1 MKSFNFEN
9 SLRTENNINLFDDK
23 FTVTYLNADDIVKR
37 FSQVFKE
44 QSTEYIQKLAE
55 DIKVNGLDN
64 PLIVRHLIDGKY
76 DLICG
81 RHRFLALKLLGE
93 TKIPC
98 IIQKL
103 TDDEA
108 DIKLINSNLN
118 QRHNY
123 LPSELA
129 LAYRKK
135 KEILE
140 KKLDT
145 KNVNVYEELAR
156 DTQYSSKTIRRYLQ
170 ILALIPPFV
179 KMVDEKKLDVRR
191 YTEVIKL
198 SAFEQNLLYN
208 IFINNK
214 LDFKLLDVSLIK
226 YLVKNGINE
235 EDVLS
240 HIKALKEEKNS
251 KKKKIFEDKEN
262 ERLTEIFNTFEMDK
276 FLGIELL
283 KNLEKQGYIKLT

>member
-9 SLRTENNINLFDDK
+9 SLRTENNINLIDDK
-23 FTVTYLNADDIVKR
+23 FTVTYINAEDIIKR

-44 QSTEYIQKLAE
+44 QSQEYIQKLAE
-55 DIKVNGLDN
+55 DIKANGLDN
-64 PLIVRHLIDGKY
+64 PLIVRYLIDGKY

-81 RHRFLALKLLGE
+81 RHRFLALKYLGE

-140 KKLDT
+140 KNLDA
-145 KNVNVYEELAR
+145 KNINVYEELAK

-179 KMVDEKKLDVRR
+179 QMVDKKELDVRR
-191 YTEVIKL
+191 YTELMKL
-198 SAFEQNLLYN
+198 SEIEQNLLYN
-208 IFINNK
+208 VFINNK
-214 LDFKLLDVSLIK
+214 LDFKLLDVAFIK
-226 YLVKNGINE
+226 YLIQNGINE
-235 EDVLS
+235 EDILN
-240 HIKALKEEKNS
+240 HIKLLEEEKSS
-251 KKKKIFEDKEN
+251 KTKKIFDKKEDLK
-262 ERLTEIFNTFEMDK
+262 LTEIFNTFEMDK
-276 FLGIELL
+276 FLGFELL
-283 KNLEKQGYIKLT
+283 KNLEKQGYIKLI